1 MPCEVLIIDV
11 TDFAMLGKD
20 FAESIIKFARS
31 VPEDSELRR
40 ALIEMNRWN
49 QYKWAVTKSI
59 KAERYNTVRDF
70 DKQLR
75 HGWQVPMK
83 QQEVSQKGIDETY
96 IKSHGLNYK
105 DGQLIKA
112 NYLTTYDFLMKQ
124 KKKKIEDVQ
133 QKQKLKSYLVGFE

>member
-1 MPCEVLIIDV
+1 MNEYDEGIVESKLLEIDELTNGDSFAEYAAILKEPIKYSVITAMPSEVLIVDIN
-11 TDFAMLGKD
+11 DFATLGKD

-75 HGWQVPMK
+75 NG
-83 QQEVSQKGIDETY
+83 Y
-96 IKSHGLNYK
+96 
-105 DGQLIKA
+105 
-112 NYLTTYDFLMKQ
+112 
-124 KKKKIEDVQ
+124 
-133 QKQKLKSYLVGFE
+133 